1 MVETPTTL
9 ILGAGASMDY
19 GFPSGQQ
26 LLRNIRSLS
35 PDQRGQLSDIIQGLW
50 ELMPDEAEQTVA
62 EFIESLKR
70 ADPPSIHDYLM
81 QRLSTNNAQRTVNLA
96 RLAIAQQML
105 VHQQNSDLY
114 PDRSWYRLLLEKL
127 TEGNFVPRK
136 NRLSVI
142 TFNYDLSLEQYLF
155 DAFRSRYDLSDETA
169 RGYVS
174 WIPIVHIFGSLGPL
188 PWQAPDVRETLP
200 YRNRASDQAI
210 ARAAQGISVLAGSD
224 LEKAE
229 HVRNALSLITQS
241 KLVLFFGFAY
251 HDFGMK
257 LLLPA
262 FSVQKIVRGTS
273 YGLTATERTAL
284 GIKYKNIFHL
294 EVDREGRDIVE
305 FMQQSAVV

>member
-26 LLRNIRSLS
+26 LLHSIRNLTTE
-35 PDQRGQLSDIIQGLW
+35 QRGQLSDIIQGLW
-50 ELMPDEAEQTVA
+50 ELMPDEAEQAVA
-62 EFIESLKR
+62 QFVESLNL
-70 ADPPSIHDYLM
+70 ADTPSIHDFLM
-81 QRLSTNNAQRTVNLA
+81 QRLTINNPQRIVNLA
-96 RLAIAQQML
+96 RLAVAQQL
-105 VHQQNSDLY
+105 IVHQQKSNLY
-114 PDRSWYRLLLEKL
+114 PERSWYRLLIEKL

-136 NRLSVI
+136 NRLSVV

-155 DAFRSRYDLSDETA
+155 DAFRSRYDLSDESA

-210 ARAAQGISVLAGSD
+210 VRAAQGITVLAGGD

-241 KLVLFFGFAY
+241 KLVLFFGCAY
-251 HDFGMK
+251 HDFSMK
-257 LLLPA
+257 LLQSA

-273 YGLTATERTAL
+273 YGLTPTERAAL

-294 EVDREGRDIVE
+294 EVDREGRDVVE
-305 FMQQSAVV
+305 FMQQNAVI